1 MKEEYP
7 IPPELQKKLPYRKR
21 FSIPKGYSEKYRE
34 AFEGKVVERVFVP
47 KRTPAGYWYPVID
60 YIEFNDGSRAL
71 RFWYEKWDEKDERF
85 KIFRGMFIKEYD
97 IELLKKE
104 IDKTSAI
111 KTLLRKF
118 IE

>member
-1 MKEEYP
+1 LRGGLWKE
-7 IPPELQKKLPYRKR
+7 
-21 FSIPKGYSEKYRE
+21 F
-34 AFEGKVVERVFVP
+34 FVP

-71 RFWYEKWDEKDERF
+71 RFWYEKYERF
-85 KIFRGMFIKEYD
+85 KIFRGMLIKEYD
-97 IELLKKE
+97 IKELKKE
-104 IDKTSAI
+104 IDKTFAI

>member
-21 FSIPKGYSEKYRE
+21 FSIPKGYSEEYRE

-71 RFWYEKWDEKDERF
+71 RFGMINGMRKM
-85 KIFRGMFIKEYD
+85 RG
-97 IELLKKE
+97 LKYLE
-104 IDKTSAI
+104 VCS
-111 KTLLRKF
+111 LRNT
-118 IE
+118 I